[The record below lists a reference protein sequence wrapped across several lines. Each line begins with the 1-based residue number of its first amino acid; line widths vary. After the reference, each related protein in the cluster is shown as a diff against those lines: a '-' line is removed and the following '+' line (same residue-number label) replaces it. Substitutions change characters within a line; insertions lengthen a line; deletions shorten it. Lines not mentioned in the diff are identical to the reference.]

1 MTTKKLV
8 LILVGVVL
16 VAFGVGILSLTRYG
30 FNIYDNQGVNIGF
43 GGIDISD
50 GDSSVNIGP
59 GGVHVVD
66 GDDHVKIGF
75 DGIWGKNTKNLIKKD
90 VDEIKLEDI
99 EGIKNI
105 DIETPFVDV
114 NIIPEKREDIKI
126 HYNGYI
132 KASYIPKL
140 ETNKSRHTLYIV
152 AKKDNSNS
160 YSVYNSNL
168 KLDIYV
174 PMDFKYNIRT
184 TTSSGD
190 IKISKLELMDLD
202 LTASSGDVQIYDIN
216 LDNLSIETSSGEQEL
231 KNIKSQNS
239 SFLTSSGDIEIY
251 NFTGDINIT
260 TSSGDIHL
268 DYKTFN
274 NNVGITASSGDVKVI
289 LPSNSNFNL
298 DANTSSGEIES
309 NFPVTITG
317 KLKNNLSG
325 KVGNG
330 TNSINITTSSG
341 DISINS
347 K

>member
-8 LILVGVVL
+8 LILVGVAL
-16 VAFGVGILSLTRYG
+16 VAFGVGLLSLNRYG
-30 FNIYDNQGVNIGF
+30 FNIYDRQGINIAF
-43 GGIDISD
+43 DGIDIRD
-50 GDSSVNIGP
+50 GNSAVNIGP
-59 GGVHVVD
+59 GGIHIVD
-66 GDDHVKIGF
+66 GDEQVKVGF
-75 DGIWGKNTKNLIKKD
+75 KGIWGKNTKNLIKKD
-90 VDEIKLEDI
+90 IDEEKLEDI
-99 EGIKNI
+99 KGIKNI
-105 DIETPFVDV
+105 DIETPFIDI
-114 NIIPEKREDIKI
+114 NIIPEKREDVKI
-126 HYNGYI
+126 HYNGYVES
-132 KASYIPKL
+132 SYIPKL
-140 ETNKSRHTLYIV
+140 ETNKSNNTLYIV
-152 AKKDNSNS
+152 AKKGNSNS

-184 TTSSGD
+184 ITSSGD

-202 LTASSGDVQIYDIN
+202 LTASSGDIQVYDMN

-239 SFLTSSGDIEIY
+239 SFLASSGDIEIY

-298 DANTSSGEIES
+298 DANTFSGEIES